1 MYTNPF
7 FAVINHQ
14 PACRPPVWMM
24 RQAGRVLPRYRE
36 LTKTHPF
43 HFIMANA
50 KLAAEVT
57 LMPIDDM
64 GVDAAILFS
73 DILVIPE
80 ALGLK
85 VEWTREGPEFQHPLL
100 GVEHPSAELCFDSSK
115 LVHVADA
122 LDEIHRQKSSDTPV
136 IGFCGGPLTC
146 FSYMLRG
153 RDKTLQFTEVVRYL
167 YTNPKESQQILEAI
181 TSATEWYVD
190 MQAKHGIDAFQIFE
204 SFAGVI
210 PAELYNAVI
219 LPFVRRITAAARK
232 HGLPVI
238 FFPKGFGAGLQM
250 LSKTDCDYVSIDWQ
264 TPLSVARQIV
274 DDNLGLQGNLD
285 PRILFASQDVI
296 EKHLRLYAEFFKEN
310 PNFIFNL
317 GHGLHKDTPLEN
329 ARFVTDWF
337 KTKLDLSHK

>member
-1 MYTNPF
+1 MYQNPF

-14 PACRPPVWMM
+14 PASRPPVWMM

-57 LMPIDDM
+57 LMPIEDM
-64 GVDAAILFS
+64 GMDAAILFS

-80 ALGLK
+80 ALGVK
-85 VEWTREGPEFQHPLL
+85 VEWTREGPDFQHLLL
-100 GVEHPSAELCFDSSK
+100 GVEHPSSELSFDSSK

-122 LDEIHRQKSSDTPV
+122 LDEIHRQKSNDTPV

-146 FSYMLRG
+146 LCYMLRG
-153 RDKTLQFTEVVRYL
+153 RDATLQFTDVVRYL
-167 YTNPKESQQILEAI
+167 YTNPIESRQILEAI
-181 TSATEWYVD
+181 TSATEWYVN
-190 MQAKHGIDAFQIFE
+190 MQAEHGIDAFQIFE
-204 SFAGVI
+204 SFAGVV
-210 PAELYNAVI
+210 PAELYNDIVM
-219 LPFVRRITAAARK
+219 PFVRRITAAARK

-238 FFPKGFGAGLQM
+238 FFPKGFGAGLHL
-250 LSKTDCDYVSIDWQ
+250 LSKQECDYVSIDWQ
-264 TPLSVARQIV
+264 TPLSVARKIV
-274 DDNLGLQGNLD
+274 DEDLGLQGNMD

-296 EKHLRLYAEFFKEN
+296 EKQLKNYAEFFREN

-317 GHGLHKDTPLEN
+317 GHGLHKDTPVEN
-329 ARFVTDWF
+329 VCFVTNWF
-337 KTKLDLSHK
+337 KTQLNKK

>member
-50 KLAAEVT
+50 KLAADVT

-80 ALGLK
+80 ALGVK
-85 VEWTREGPEFQHPLL
+85 VEWTREGPHFQHPLL
-100 GVEHPSAELCFDSSK
+100 GEEHPTAELSFDSSK
-115 LVHVADA
+115 LLHVADA
-122 LDEIHRQKSSDTPV
+122 LDEIHRKKTSDTPV

-146 FSYMLRG
+146 LCYMLRG
-153 RDKTLQFTEVVRYL
+153 RDVTLQFTEVVRYL

-181 TSATEWYVD
+181 TSASECYVN
-190 MQAKHGIDAFQIFE
+190 MQAEHGIDAFQIFE

-210 PAELYNAVI
+210 PAELYHAVI
-219 LPFVRRITAAARK
+219 MPFVRRITAAARK

-238 FFPKGFGAGLQM
+238 FFPKGFGAGLHL
-250 LSKTDCDYVSIDWQ
+250 LSKQECDYVSIDWQ
-264 TPLSVARQIV
+264 TPLSVARHIV
-274 DDNLGLQGNLD
+274 DENLGLQGNLD
-285 PRILFASQDVI
+285 PRVLFASQDVI
-296 EKHLRLYAEFFKEN
+296 AKQLSTYAEFFKEH

-329 ARFVTDWF
+329 VRFVTEWF
-337 KTKLDLSHK
+337 KTKLDLSNK

>member
-50 KLAAEVT
+50 KLAADVT

-80 ALGLK
+80 ALGVK
-85 VEWTREGPEFQHPLL
+85 VEWTREGPHFQHPLL
-100 GVEHPSAELCFDSSK
+100 GEEHPTAELSFDSSK
-115 LVHVADA
+115 LLHVADA
-122 LDEIHRQKSSDTPV
+122 LDEIHRKKTSDTPV

-146 FSYMLRG
+146 LCYMLRG
-153 RDKTLQFTEVVRYL
+153 RDVTLQFTEVVRYL

-181 TSATEWYVD
+181 TSASECYVN
-190 MQAKHGIDAFQIFE
+190 MQAEHGIDAFQIFE

-210 PAELYNAVI
+210 PAELYHAVI
-219 LPFVRRITAAARK
+219 MPFVRRITAAARK

-238 FFPKGFGAGLQM
+238 FFPKGFGAGLHL
-250 LSKTDCDYVSIDWQ
+250 LSKQECDYVSIDWQ
-264 TPLSVARQIV
+264 TPLSVARHIV
-274 DDNLGLQGNLD
+274 DENLGLQGNLD
-285 PRILFASQDVI
+285 PRVLFASQDVI
-296 EKHLRLYAEFFKEN
+296 AKQLSTYVEFFKEHS
-310 PNFIFNL
+310 NFIFNL

-329 ARFVTDWF
+329 VRFVTEWF
-337 KTKLDLSHK
+337 KTKLGLSNK